1 VRSMRLSNQKISVVC
16 VVVLMHL
23 FLGAYLSA
31 LLNETEN
38 ISRGD
43 ETALIVRWI
52 KRESIYTRTASSP
65 KSPINLTQPINHI
78 IRISRERVA
87 SQDLPEQVMQ
97 SPASRQINL
106 KLPEPIISFERN
118 PLEKPTRLETTPS
131 LLSVTF
137 IDSSIAGTL
146 QQMTKYQNCKEL
158 KKARDMTLG
167 DATTIMDSWEKEG
180 CSRR

>member
-1 VRSMRLSNQKISVVC
+1 MRLSNQKISVVG
-16 VVVLMHL
+16 VVVLLHL

-31 LLNETEN
+31 LLNQREN

-52 KRESIYTRTASSP
+52 KRDSIDTRTASSP
-65 KSPINLTQPINHI
+65 KSPIYRSQPTNHI
-78 IRISRERVA
+78 ISIRREHVA
-87 SQDLPEQVMQ
+87 TQDLPEQVMQ
-97 SPASRQINL
+97 SPASRPINL
-106 KLPEPIISFERN
+106 KPPEPKISFERN

-158 KKARDMTLG
+158 KKARDRTLG
-167 DATTIMDSWEKEG
+167 DATTIMASMEKEG
-180 CSRR
+180 CSRL